1 MLEDMT
7 QVDILGSWLRN
18 EQMMIDQ
25 YCLKLQKVT
34 LLALE
39 PYWAIK
45 PWTRALVGKKV
56 LVIHG
61 PNLNLLGEREPGVYG
76 STTFADLNRMI
87 LDRAEGLGLECE
99 IFQSNHEGAI
109 IDKLHAAR
117 KTFDGVVINA
127 GAYTHY
133 SYAIHDAIHDIR
145 IPCVEVH
152 ISNIYARDQFRS
164 HSVLSPVCAGTIA
177 GFGINGYFL
186 ALQALSEM

>member
-1 MLEDMT
+1 MK
-7 QVDILGSWLRN
+7 I
-18 EQMMIDQ
+18 
-25 YCLKLQKVT
+25 
-34 LLALE
+34 
-39 PYWAIK
+39 
-45 PWTRALVGKKV
+45 
-56 LVIHG
+56 LVING
-61 PNLNLLGEREPGVYG
+61 ANMNLLGKREPDIYG
-76 STTFADLNRMI
+76 REDYAALCARIYAHAQSRGIAV
-87 LDRAEGLGLECE
+87 EC
-99 IFQSNHEGAI
+99 FQSNHEGAI

-117 KTFDGVVINA
+117 NTFDGVVINA

-152 ISNIYARDQFRS
+152 ISNIYARDEFRS

>member
-1 MLEDMT
+1 
-7 QVDILGSWLRN
+7 
-18 EQMMIDQ
+18 MI
-25 YCLKLQKVT
+25 
-34 LLALE
+34 
-39 PYWAIK
+39 
-45 PWTRALVGKKV
+45 KKV

-117 KTFDGVVINA
+117 KTFDGVVI
-127 GAYTHY
+127 
-133 SYAIHDAIHDIR
+133 IHDIR
-145 IPCVEVH
+145 VPCVEVH

>member
-1 MLEDMT
+1 MRFLF
-7 QVDILGSWLRN
+7 IN
-18 EQMMIDQ
+18 
-25 YCLKLQKVT
+25 
-34 LLALE
+34 
-39 PYWAIK
+39 
-45 PWTRALVGKKV
+45 
-56 LVIHG
+56 G
-61 PNLNLLGEREPGVYG
+61 PNVNMARFTEPGVEGEIDYN
-76 STTFADLNRMI
+76 AL
-87 LDRAEGLGLECE
+87 LDYLEVCCQQMDIQVE
-99 IFQSNHEGAI
+99 FFQSNHEGAI

-117 KTFDGVVINA
+117 HTFDGVVINA

-152 ISNIYARDQFRS
+152 ISNIYARDEFRS